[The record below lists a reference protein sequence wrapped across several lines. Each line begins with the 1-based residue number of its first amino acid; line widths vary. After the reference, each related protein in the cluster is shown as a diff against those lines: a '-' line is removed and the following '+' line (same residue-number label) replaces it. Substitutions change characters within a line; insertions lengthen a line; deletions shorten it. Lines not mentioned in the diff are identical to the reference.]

1 MRPLPYRVFL
11 WVFAFSNG
19 VIWFGILFALGLFVQ
34 SRFAVE
40 GALSWGTALRAL
52 WLALIFPMV
61 LAVQGGIVNLRAQ
74 FLLGRFVLPV
84 NCGTANGVV
93 RNPWWPAVVGGT
105 AGWVMCLP
113 VLVIGVRLLGT
124 QGSQGVQFAT
134 ILAGAGA
141 VAMLLPV
148 VIISDRELRCYA
160 RSIERPARARLPA
173 GVYVLRNIALPW
185 GVINLVINAV
195 LAWVTYH
202 QGPLHAA
209 AGVAW
214 EDLRLD
220 LVVMSFLISVFMG
233 LSALPEVE
241 TDFRRNLVWLPG
253 DLPRMPRLWIRYAY
267 ALGIAALMYVTVTV
281 TAAAVG
287 SAATA
292 LGFAVLAKGVA
303 AGVVA
308 GGASGACAV
317 WGLSR
322 CAERRGEPEALA
334 LAAGAL

>member
-11 WVFAFSNG
+11 WVFAISNA
-19 VIWFGILFALGLFVQ
+19 VIWFGILFALGIFVQ
-34 SRFAVE
+34 SRFAEE
-40 GALSWGTALRAL
+40 GGLTRSTALRAL
-52 WLALIFPMV
+52 CLALFFPMV

-74 FLLGRFVLPV
+74 FLLGRFVLPG
-84 NCGTANGVV
+84 NCGEVDGAV
-93 RNPWWPAVVGGT
+93 RNPWWPAVVGGAT
-105 AGWVMCLP
+105 GWVICLP
-113 VLVIGVRLLGT
+113 VLLFGVHFLAAEALRA
-124 QGSQGVQFAT
+124 VQFAT
-134 ILAGAGA
+134 TLAGAGA
-141 VAMLLPV
+141 VVIVFLV
-148 VIISDRELRCYA
+148 VTFSDRELRCYA
-160 RSIERPARARLPA
+160 RSIEAPARAGIPA

-185 GVINLVINAV
+185 GGINLVINAV

-202 QGPLHAA
+202 QGPMHAA

-220 LVVMSFLISVFMG
+220 LVVMSFLISVFMA

-241 TDFRRNLVWLPG
+241 TDFRRNLVRFPG
-253 DLPRMPRLWIRYAY
+253 DLPRMPRLWIRYVY

-281 TAAAVG
+281 AAAAVG
-287 SAATA
+287 SATLP

-322 CAERRGEPEALA
+322 CAERRSEPEALA
-334 LAAGAL
+334 VAAGAL